1 VEKQKADQDQGHR
14 HGNFPNYY
22 AFNPPSNRLVVMKEI
37 LEHVTRTN
45 TKNRHS
51 KSKEHVFSY
60 CDVGCNEG
68 DLTMEVAKA
77 IMQKSSPHLTHISV
91 RGVDLD
97 RRLVERANQKFQQS
111 NDPNHNHNPNMSV
124 EFVTAD
130 VCSLEELNEHIPND
144 LNLLSLFST
153 TMWLHIHV
161 GDDGFRKLLES
172 MCEKSNDF
180 ILIEPQASKSYRSA
194 SVRLRKQGLGALDV
208 STERLKLRARIE
220 EEIDKILSDN
230 HFVKVDIT
238 TNRTEWNRSIRLY
251 ERIQKKTDQT

>member
-1 VEKQKADQDQGHR
+1 VEKQQQADQGHR

-37 LEHVTRTN
+37 LEHVVRTN
-45 TKNRHS
+45 TKNHRHS
-51 KSKEHVFSY
+51 KEHDFSY

-77 IMQKSSPHLTHISV
+77 IKMQSSPHLTNISV
-91 RGVDLD
+91 RGVELD

-111 NDPNHNHNPNMSV
+111 NNNHNMSV
-124 EFVTAD
+124 EFVTAN

-153 TMWLHIHV
+153 TMWLHIHA

-172 MCEKSNDF
+172 MCEKSKDF

-230 HFVKVDIT
+230 HFSKVDIT